1 MTNEEMTMLHQKFHD
16 GVRMMIEKLG
26 EVAENKK
33 SWNWD
38 EMSKAADIM
47 KDLAETHKNI
57 AKAHCLYTEHSEE
70 RF

>member
-1 MTNEEMTMLHQKFHD
+1 MTQEELAKLHKKFHD
-16 GVRMMIEKLG
+16 GVEMMIDKLG
-26 EVAENKK
+26 EIAEGKT
-33 SWNWD
+33 SWSWD
-38 EMSKAADIM
+38 EMGKAADIM

>member
-1 MTNEEMTMLHQKFHD
+1 MTNEEMHELHKKFHD

-26 EVAENKK
+26 EVAEDKK
-33 SWNWD
+33 SWSWE
-38 EMSKAADIM
+38 EMCKAADIM